1 MLRYY
6 TQNWKKAGTILFGQM
21 AWIKE
26 TTSLQGS
33 QWTKLQ
39 LQQQTVI
46 NIKWLMLLPGN
57 WPKIGSI

>member
-26 TTSLQGS
+26 TTWLQGS
-33 QWTKLQ
+33 Q
-39 LQQQTVI
+39 
-46 NIKWLMLLPGN
+46 
-57 WPKIGSI
+57 